1 LSSAFRSLRFGI
13 NEAHGS
19 GVAIQLNT
27 LLDAGA
33 VKIGS
38 DGTFSVVHDKIR
50 TVVTELTQQLMTI
63 QARGNYNEARH
74 LIDTLGVLRPEVAT
88 LLKRLSGLPID
99 IKPRYITAEKLS
111 KP

>member
-1 LSSAFRSLRFGI
+1 
-13 NEAHGS
+13 
-19 GVAIQLNT
+19 
-27 LLDAGA
+27 
-33 VKIGS
+33 
-38 DGTFSVVHDKIR
+38 
-50 TVVTELTQQLMTI
+50 MTI

>member
-1 LSSAFRSLRFGI
+1 MSSAFRSLRFGI

-33 VKIGS
+33 VRIDS
-38 DGTFSVVHDKIR
+38 DGTFSVVHSKIR
-50 TVVTELTQQLMTI
+50 AAVTELTKQLMTI
-63 QARGNYNEARH
+63 QARGSYSEARH
-74 LIDTLGVLRPEVAT
+74 LIDTLGVLRPEVET

-99 IKPRYITAEKLS
+99 IKPRYITAEELAN
-111 KP
+111 P